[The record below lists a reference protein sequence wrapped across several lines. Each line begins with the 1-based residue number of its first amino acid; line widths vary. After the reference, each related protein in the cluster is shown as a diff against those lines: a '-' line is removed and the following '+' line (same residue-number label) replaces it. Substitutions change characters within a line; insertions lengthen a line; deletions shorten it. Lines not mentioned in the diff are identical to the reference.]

1 MELTVQ
7 KREKFGKALK
17 ISRKEGLIPGEV
29 YGHGFKNEH
38 VAIKVKDF
46 LKVFSEAGE
55 STIVNLKLGSEGW
68 PVLIYDVKK
77 DYLSGG
83 VTHVDFYRVTMTE
96 KIKAKVP
103 LDFIGE
109 SLAIKDK
116 LGILNK
122 AMSEI
127 EVEALPANLP
137 HNFQVDLSSLV
148 DLTSNIYVKDLSI
161 SKNVKVLVDLE
172 TVVATIVPMQKE
184 EVVAPV
190 VVDVST
196 VKVEGEEKKAER
208 DAQKTEEK
216 PKS

>member
-1 MELTVQ
+1 MELQVQ
-7 KREKFGKALK
+7 KREKFGKALRV
-17 ISRKEGLIPGEV
+17 SRKEGLIPGEV

-38 VAIKVKDF
+38 VAIKAKDF
-46 LKVFSEAGE
+46 LKVFDEAGE
-55 STIVNLKLGSEGW
+55 STIVNLKLGREGW

-77 DYLSGG
+77 DYLSGE
-83 VTHVDFYRVTMTE
+83 VAHVDFYRVTMTE

-103 LDFIGE
+103 LEFIGE

-190 VVDVST
+190 VADVST

>member
-1 MELTVQ
+1 MELQVQ
-7 KREKFGKALK
+7 KREKFGKALRV
-17 ISRKEGLIPGEV
+17 SRKEGLIPGEV

-38 VAIKVKDF
+38 VAIKAKDF
-46 LKVFSEAGE
+46 LKVFDEAGE
-55 STIVNLKLGSEGW
+55 STIVNLKLGREGW

-77 DYLSGG
+77 DYLSGE
-83 VTHVDFYRVTMTE
+83 VAHVDFYRVTMTE

-103 LDFIGE
+103 LEFIGE

-190 VVDVST
+190 VADVST

-216 PKS
+216 PKL

>member
-1 MELTVQ
+1 MELQVQ
-7 KREKFGKALK
+7 KREKFGKALRV
-17 ISRKEGLIPGEV
+17 SRKEGLIPGEV

-38 VAIKVKDF
+38 VAIKAKDF
-46 LKVFSEAGE
+46 LKVFDEAGE
-55 STIVNLKLGSEGW
+55 STIVNLKLGREGW

-77 DYLSGG
+77 DYLSGE
-83 VTHVDFYRVTMTE
+83 VAHVDFYRVTMTE

-103 LDFIGE
+103 LEFIGE

-190 VVDVST
+190 VADVST
-196 VKVEGEEKKAER
+196 VKVEGDEKKAER

-216 PKS
+216 PKL